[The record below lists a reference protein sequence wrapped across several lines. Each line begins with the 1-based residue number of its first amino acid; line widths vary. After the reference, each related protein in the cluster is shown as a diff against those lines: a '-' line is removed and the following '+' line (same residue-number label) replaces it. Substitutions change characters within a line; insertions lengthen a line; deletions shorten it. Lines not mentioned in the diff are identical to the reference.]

1 MSLSRGDDEEN
12 SIEDKTN
19 ENQEEED
26 EIFELSNLLSFFQKS
41 KISVNGIF
49 TYDNRTL
56 FLLLM
61 YLNTGVEFLL
71 YIPTRF
77 NIKAD
82 HNVSNY
88 THVNLSVEEE
98 GEETSN
104 NHIASYEQE
113 SRKRTE
119 NMLGGFVKITSDG
132 VYKLG
137 VIQKT
142 YMTFINRHNS
152 IESYIFINPF
162 TSTGVFF
169 IIDLETFY
177 KMASS
182 FDRDLLHFEQL
193 FTNKI
198 LSNVDVQ
205 INSVFPTFT
214 KMYNDLKNFSS
225 RTMSS
230 DYSKRVDRLSNLMLK
245 FRGQSRITDVYRL
258 MSQSR
263 IDNLK
268 KLIYFEELINFL
280 KDIKDVV

>member
-1 MSLSRGDDEEN
+1 MSLS
-12 SIEDKTN
+12 EDQVDTN
-19 ENQEEED
+19 QNQNIEEEQ

-41 KISVNGIF
+41 KIAVNGIF

-61 YLNTGVEFLL
+61 YLNTGIEFLL
-71 YIPTRF
+71 YIPSRF

-88 THVNLSVEEE
+88 THINLSIEEE
-98 GEETSN
+98 DESSN
-104 NHIASYEQE
+104 THTASYEQE

-119 NMLGGFVKITSDG
+119 NMLNGFVKIISEG
-132 VYKLG
+132 IYKLG

-142 YMTFINRHNS
+142 YMTFINRHNTV
-152 IESYIFINPF
+152 ESYIFINPF
-162 TSTGVFF
+162 ITTGVYF

-205 INSVFPTFT
+205 INNVLPTFT
-214 KMYNDLKNFSS
+214 KMYIDLKNFSS
-225 RTMSS
+225 RIMSS
-230 DYSKRVDRLSNLMLK
+230 DYSKRVDRLSNLMIK
-245 FRGQSRITDVYRL
+245 FKGQSKITDVYRL
-258 MSQSR
+258 MTQSR

>member
-1 MSLSRGDDEEN
+1 MSLS
-12 SIEDKTN
+12 EDQVDTN
-19 ENQEEED
+19 QNQNIEEEQ

-41 KISVNGIF
+41 KIAVNGIF

-61 YLNTGVEFLL
+61 YLNTGIEFLL
-71 YIPTRF
+71 YIPSRF

-88 THVNLSVEEE
+88 THINLSIEEE
-98 GEETSN
+98 DESSN
-104 NHIASYEQE
+104 THTASYEQE

-119 NMLGGFVKITSDG
+119 NMLNGFVKIISEG
-132 VYKLG
+132 IYKLG

-142 YMTFINRHNS
+142 YMTFINRHNTV
-152 IESYIFINPF
+152 ESYIFINPF
-162 TSTGVFF
+162 ITTGVYF

-205 INSVFPTFT
+205 INNVLPTFT
-214 KMYNDLKNFSS
+214 KMYIDLKNFSS

-230 DYSKRVDRLSNLMLK
+230 DYSKRVDRLSNLMIK
-245 FRGQSRITDVYRL
+245 FKGQSKITDVYRL
-258 MSQSR
+258 MTQSR

>member
-1 MSLSRGDDEEN
+1 MSNEYEN
-12 SIEDKTN
+12 STTV
-19 ENQEEED
+19 QEEDE
-26 EIFELSNLLSFFQKS
+26 EIFELANLLSFLNKS
-41 KISVNGIF
+41 KIAINGIF

-71 YIPTRF
+71 YIPSRY

-88 THVNLSVEEE
+88 THINLTVEDEEE
-98 GEETSN
+98 ENN
-104 NHIASYEQE
+104 NHVVTYEQE

-119 NMLGGFVKITSDG
+119 NMLSGFIKIIKEG
-132 VYKLG
+132 IYKMA

-142 YMTFINRHNS
+142 YMSFINRHES
-152 IESYIFINPF
+152 VESYIFINPF
-162 TSTGVFF
+162 TTTGVYFV
-169 IIDLETFY
+169 IDLETFY

-205 INSVFPTFT
+205 INNVLPTFT
-214 KMYNDLKNFSS
+214 KMYNDLKDFSS
-225 RTMSS
+225 RVMSTN
-230 DYSKRVDRLSNLMLK
+230 YSTRIDRLSNLMMK
-245 FRGQSRITDVYRL
+245 YKGQSRITDVYQL
-258 MSQSR
+258 MNQAR
-263 IDNLK
+263 TDNLK

>member
-1 MSLSRGDDEEN
+1 MSLS
-12 SIEDKTN
+12 EDQVDTN
-19 ENQEEED
+19 ENQNIEEED

-41 KISVNGIF
+41 KIAVNGIF

-71 YIPTRF
+71 YVPSRF
-77 NIKAD
+77 NIKTD

-98 GEETSN
+98 DDTTN
-104 NHIASYEQE
+104 NHTASYEHE

-119 NMLGGFVKITSDG
+119 NMLGGFVKIISEG
-132 VYKLG
+132 IYKLG
-137 VIQKT
+137 LIQKT

-152 IESYIFINPF
+152 VESYIFINPF
-162 TSTGVFF
+162 TTTGVYF

-198 LSNVDVQ
+198 LSNVDMQ
-205 INSVFPTFT
+205 INNVLPTFT
-214 KMYNDLKNFSS
+214 KMYIDLKNFSS
-225 RTMSS
+225 RLMSS
-230 DYSKRVDRLSNLMLK
+230 DYSKRVDRLSNLMMK
-245 FRGQSRITDVYRL
+245 FKGQSKITDVYRL